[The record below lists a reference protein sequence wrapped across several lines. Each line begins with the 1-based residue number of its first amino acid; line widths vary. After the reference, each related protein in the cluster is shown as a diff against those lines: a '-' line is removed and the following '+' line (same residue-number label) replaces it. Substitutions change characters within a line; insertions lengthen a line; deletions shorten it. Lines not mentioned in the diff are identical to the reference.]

1 MPARAASKRRRSP
14 RWRRRRRRP
23 PRPRRPRPRRR
34 RPRRPRP
41 NGAKAD
47 ISYDDFSK
55 LEIKIAKVLACV
67 PVEGADKLYKLELE
81 IEGGAK
87 RTVVSGIRPWY
98 KEDELVGREVVYL
111 ANLAPKKLRGVMSQG
126 MILAAHSQEGG
137 AVLLK
142 PEKGVFPG
150 SKVS

>member
-1 MPARAASKRRRSP
+1 VDEKKPAGPAPSAPAAAP
-14 RWRRRRRRP
+14 AP
-23 PRPRRPRPRRR
+23 
-34 RPRRPRP
+34 
-41 NGAKAD
+41 AKAPEGGPKPD
-47 ISYDDFSK
+47 IAFDDFAK
-55 LEIKIAKVLACV
+55 LDIKIAKVLACA

-81 IEGGAK
+81 IDGGQK

-98 KEDELVGREVVYL
+98 QEGELVGREVVYL

-126 MILAAHSQEGG
+126 MILAAHAPDGG